1 MNEQLTRLEE
11 RIEALS
17 KNIEQ
22 YHSEIAA
29 LKAAISMM
37 KGEKA
42 ATGIQQPVFKKQVPV
57 KTPASFENFVGLTLI
72 HFVGII
78 VLLIGLS
85 IGVKYAIDAQLISP
99 LLRIVLAYAAGT
111 LLFVVSMRLRKTY
124 LVFSLI
130 LFSGAM
136 ASAYFTTYAAFEY
149 YSIFPAMVAFGLMLL
164 LTTFTVFNSLKYNR
178 QEIAILGLAGAYAIP
193 FFVSNNSGNITGLFS
208 YMLLINA
215 GILIISFK
223 KYWLALTMISFFTS
237 WCIFITV
244 MMTQLHTAH
253 FVTLNSFGFAFFFL
267 FLFNCVAFKLL
278 KKQTLQSSDTFV
290 VIADTL
296 FLYFTACTLYPAKY
310 HIDISFIT
318 LAFAIA
324 YCAGALIAKKIQPL
338 QLHLSNALFTLSFIA
353 LVLFVAMEF
362 RGFTVTIIWVLMAV
376 AVFIAGMFFT
386 IKMLRMAAIALFAL
400 TLVKLLLVDS
410 DDFSDVEKII
420 AWIFT
425 GGVLLA
431 VSFLYQKF
439 KQRIFEDME
448 D

>member
-17 KNIEQ
+17 KNMEQ
-22 YHSEIAA
+22 YRSEIAA
-29 LKAAISMM
+29 LKTEIRML
-37 KGEKA
+37 KGEPA
-42 ATGIQQPVFKKQVPV
+42 ATAIPQPVFKKQVPV
-57 KTPASFENFVGLTLI
+57 KTPVSFENFVGLTLI

-99 LLRIVLAYAAGT
+99 LLRIVLAYAAGI
-111 LLFVVSMRLRKTY
+111 LLLVVSMRVRKNY

-149 YSIFPAMVAFGLMLL
+149 YAIFPGGVAFGGMLL
-164 LTTFTVFNSLKYNR
+164 LTIFTVFNSLKYNR

-193 FFVSNNSGNITGLFS
+193 FFVSTNSGNIAGLFS

-215 GILIISFK
+215 GILIISFR

-237 WCIFITV
+237 WCIFITT
-244 MMTQLHTAH
+244 MMTQSHTAH
-253 FVTLNSFGFAFFFL
+253 FITLNSFAFAFFFL
-267 FLFNCVAFKLL
+267 FLFNCVVFKLL
-278 KKQTLQSSDTFV
+278 KKQTFNSSDTFV

-296 FLYFTACTLYPAKY
+296 FLYFTACTLYPAY
-310 HIDISFIT
+310 YQTDISFIT

-324 YCAGALIAKKIQPL
+324 YCAGALITKKIQPL
-338 QLHLSNALFTLSFIA
+338 QMHLSNALFTLAFIA

-362 RGFTVTIIWVLMAV
+362 QGFTVTIIWVLMAV
-376 AVFIAGMFFT
+376 AVFIGGMIGK
-386 IKMLRMAAIALFAL
+386 IKMLRMAAIGLFAL

-410 DDFSDVEKII
+410 NDFSEVEKII

-439 KQRIFEDME
+439 KQRIFEEME